1 MPKKRS
7 SVSDE
12 EIIAALL
19 SCNTVSETSKKCGL
33 ATRTLYDRMNSKRF
47 QLLYNGAKA
56 DVLRTAVNLIT
67 GKLTEAVKVVSE
79 IMSNTSV
86 NPAIRLQAAQTIIKS
101 AVALS
106 EKLQSDE
113 QWNRVQNS
121 PSMFDDDEFY

>member
-1 MPKKRS
+1 MAEKRT

-19 SCNTVSETSKKCGL
+19 SCSTVAEASKKCGI
-33 ATRTLYDRMNSKRF
+33 ATRTMYDRMNSKRF
-47 QLLYNGAKA
+47 QLLYNGAKT

-79 IMSNTSV
+79 IMNNTSV

-106 EKLQSDE
+106 EKLQNDE
-113 QWNRVQNS
+113 QWNRIQNS
-121 PSMFDDDEFY
+121 PDRFDIFDD